1 MKAKEKRFGYAM
13 NFFISG
19 EMKEQLEELA
29 RRQERT
35 LADVIR
41 LALRTAVPILRGIWD
56 AEDRS
61 VTDWARRIAAGSVT
75 PNVLRA
81 ATELSS
87 RDADRGD
94 RDS

>member
-1 MKAKEKRFGYAM
+1 MKEKEKRNGYAV

-19 EMKEQLEELA
+19 AVKEQLEELA

-41 LALRTAVPILRGIWD
+41 LALRTAVPILRGMWE
-56 AEDRS
+56 AEERL
-61 VTDWARRIAAGSVT
+61 VADWASRIASGSVT
-75 PNVLRA
+75 PKVLRA

-87 RDADRGD
+87 RDGD
-94 RDS
+94 RRGRDS